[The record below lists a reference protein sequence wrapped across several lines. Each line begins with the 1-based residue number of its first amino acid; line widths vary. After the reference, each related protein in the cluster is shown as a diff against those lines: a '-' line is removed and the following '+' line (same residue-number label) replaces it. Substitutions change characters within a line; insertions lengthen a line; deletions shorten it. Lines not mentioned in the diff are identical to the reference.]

1 MASTNVP
8 LEVPLVVHKTVFSLV
23 AIAVAVNTVPSQIVS
38 FAVVL
43 TVGAGLIV
51 ITISSKSI
59 KPHNAS
65 DFDCNLRVTEFNN
78 KSAAEKL

>member
-8 LEVPLVVHKTVFSLV
+8 FDVPTTDHNNELWFNGVALAVKTS
-23 AIAVAVNTVPSQIVS
+23 PSHTFPVGR
-38 FAVVL
+38 VL

-65 DFDCNLRVTEFNN
+65 DFACNLRVTEFNN